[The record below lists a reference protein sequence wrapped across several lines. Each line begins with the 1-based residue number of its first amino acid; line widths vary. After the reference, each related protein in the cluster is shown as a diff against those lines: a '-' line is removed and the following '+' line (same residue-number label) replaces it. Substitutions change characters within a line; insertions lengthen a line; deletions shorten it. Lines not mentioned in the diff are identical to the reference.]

1 MPGPWILDK
10 ILLGKAEIIFLRSS
24 YLKWDFPCG
33 VYNSVLLL
41 KHQAVLFSC
50 GHLRLTTSSAMFD
63 YQSSS
68 WQIDLTSYILQYKY
82 TRHLFSLLW
91 QSYCSQG
98 TVFSRFIIWLHSGL
112 RRRLFLF
119 HSWMLYCSASQ
130 SGDISKQLGKSF
142 QNTHIITLL
151 LSIALEW
158 GLAMCALKT
167 FSRWLGYASL
177 FSTNR

>member
-10 ILLGKAEIIFLRSS
+10 ILLGKAEIIFPRSS

-33 VYNSVLLL
+33 VYNSVLCL
-41 KHQAVLFSC
+41 KYQVVLFSC
-50 GHLRLTTSSAMFD
+50 GHLRLTTSSAMFISLLVD
-63 YQSSS
+63 RLIWLVKYYN
-68 WQIDLTSYILQYKY
+68 INKY
-82 TRHLFSLLW
+82 TRHLFRLLW

-98 TVFSRFIIWLHSGL
+98 TVFPRFIIWLHSGL

-119 HSWMLYCSASQ
+119 HSWMLYCSDSQ

-151 LSIALEW
+151 LSIDLEW

-177 FSTNR
+177 FSTNS